1 MNNED
6 PDIELIKARKMKEM
20 MSQIASQR
28 QKKDRELDDKKIEN
42 KETTEN
48 KEISNKEILLS
59 YLYDRGDEVLSLAE
73 IQFPSQTKI
82 LINKIVELI
91 KYGEI
96 NRKISGGELLSVF
109 RSIGLNIRIN
119 TSIKIE
125 DHGKFVSFSERLKQ
139 SNNDKI
145 KEDIE

>member
-42 KETTEN
+42 KDTIEN

-82 LINKIVELI
+82 LINRIVELI